1 MKDLQISGG
10 DLILTGGDLGTVTGA
25 AYIRQRIATAL
36 AEPYGSDPF
45 HPTWGSVLSSWIGTP
60 ITAGTD
66 ALVSSEVGRVLAVL
80 IAAQRAMMTTW
91 ALTGTKA
98 QLAAADTIASVD
110 AIDATADP
118 DPEAIDVLI
127 QLTTGGGQQ
136 LAVGRTITAIT

>member
-10 DLILTGGDLGTVTGA
+10 DLILTGGDIGTVTGA

-45 HPTWGSVLSSWIGTP
+45 QPTWGSVLTSWLGSP

-66 ALVSSEVGRVLAVL
+66 ALVASEVSRVMAQLM
-80 IAAQRAMMTTW
+80 AAQQFMITSW
-91 ALTGTKA
+91 ALTGSKA

-110 AIDATADP
+110 AIAASADI

-127 QLTTGGGQQ
+127 SLTTAGGQQ
-136 LAVGRTITAIT
+136 LSVGRTVTATV